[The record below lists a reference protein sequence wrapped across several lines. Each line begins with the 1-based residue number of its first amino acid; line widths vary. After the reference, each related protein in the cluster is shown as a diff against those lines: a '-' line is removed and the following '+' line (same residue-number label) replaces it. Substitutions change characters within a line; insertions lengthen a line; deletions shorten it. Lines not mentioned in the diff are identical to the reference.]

1 MRQPSD
7 YSSLLEELHHD
18 EQVIRADEQRLKL
31 TITLLIGFVMIFTG
45 ASFYLAHVIR
55 TLERP
60 ETKSQIVNPIQ
71 SPTSVTP
78 IATQPTT
85 SISVQSTPSSPKVIK
100 NPNTTNAYINIG
112 FGTNQSSDWTDVFG
126 ATTTADI
133 GEYKNIKEVRF
144 EAFVNVPITNG
155 TVSVRLYNKTDKHPV
170 WNSEVTHEGTVDT
183 YHFISPIISYDTGPK
198 LYQVQMKSQ
207 LGIVANLVQSRIAI
221 VTQ

>member
-1 MRQPSD
+1 MREQPTNF
-7 YSSLLEELHHD
+7 SLLEELRHD
-18 EQVIRADEQRLKL
+18 EQVIRADEKRLKI
-31 TITLLIGFVMIFTG
+31 TILLLLCFVFVFVVTTLYFAYIIGK
-45 ASFYLAHVIR
+45 LN
-55 TLERP
+55 RP
-60 ETKSQIVNPIQ
+60 EVKQQTANTLQPLVSITPVIPLPI
-71 SPTSVTP
+71 TS
-78 IATQPTT
+78 ATAQPTLA
-85 SISVQSTPSSPKVIK
+85 SPKIVK
-100 NPNTTNAYINIG
+100 SPSVKTSYINIG

-207 LGIVANLVQSRIAI
+207 LSIVANLVQSRIAI